1 MKSNKVSLE
10 NVNMLVV
17 NNRLDEFINKNGTSA
32 TEGKCRLVQLVLRHK
47 VHHFPTDIPFVAVVK
62 NCTNG
67 QVAVFNIKRT
77 KLALIPG
84 DAVAAETNV
93 GNTFE
98 ISGVRYTL
106 ADTINGFERYKP
118 RNKQPERYRK
128 AIIMPEEEKLLNP
141 SDL

>member
-17 NNRLDEFINKNGTSA
+17 NNRLNEFINKKGISA

-47 VHHFPTDIPFVAVVK
+47 VHHFPTGIPFVAVVK
-62 NCTNG
+62 NCTDN

-77 KLALIPG
+77 KLALISG
-84 DAVAAETNV
+84 HSVAAETTV
-93 GNTFE
+93 GKTFE
-98 ISGVRYTL
+98 ISGVKYTL
-106 ADTINGFERYKP
+106 TDTINGFERYKP

-128 AIIMPEEEKLLNP
+128 AVIMPEEEKLLNP
-141 SDL
+141 NDL

>member
-62 NCTNG
+62 NCADG

-128 AIIMPEEEKLLNP
+128 AVIMPEEEKLLNP

>member
-17 NNRLDEFINKNGTSA
+17 NNRLDEFINKKGTSA

-47 VHHFPTDIPFVAVVK
+47 IHHFPTDIPFVAVVK
-62 NCTNG
+62 NCADG

-93 GNTFE
+93 GKAFE

-106 ADTINGFERYKP
+106 TDTINGFERYKP

>member
-62 NCTNG
+62 NCADG